1 MARIRQVALSS
12 DLFGDKARGVS
23 LPDITW
29 ETYAE
34 IVRTSAKKFGRSLR
48 RMTPGLI
55 KQLIDRR
62 NWNSGSTLSFVAR
75 KTLFV
80 TVIVTEVCGRSVTV
94 NLFLDD
100 LEAEGA
106 VMDALLRDITAEV
119 RCNDLGVKDGSLVG
133 RITLP
138 TAVVPLFPERM
149 ARARSEV
156 PRAPAQGGVHAE
168 ELFLKQA
175 GRSFAR

>member
-1 MARIRQVALSS
+1 MARIRQAALSS

-34 IVRTSAKKFGRSLR
+34 IVRISAKKFGRSLR

-62 NWNSGSTLSFVAR
+62 NWNSGSTLSFIAR

-80 TVIVTEVCGRSVTV
+80 TVIVTEVCGRSATV
-94 NLFLDD
+94 NLSLDD

-106 VMDALLRDITAEV
+106 VMDALLRDITAQVHCLDLEV
-119 RCNDLGVKDGSLVG
+119 KNGALVG
-133 RITLP
+133 NITLP
-138 TAVVPLFPERM
+138 AKVVPLFPERTVP
-149 ARARSEV
+149 ARSEA
-156 PRAPAQGGVHAE
+156 PRAPTQSGVDAE
-168 ELFLKQA
+168 EQFIA
-175 GRSFAR
+175 ERRFA